1 MKAIHQ
7 LATFQN
13 ILAQYPADQPLQRF
27 LSQFYRQNK
36 QMGSKDRKLASRLLY
51 NYFRLGTI
59 LKEESPENRLIIAEF
74 LCNDNATSFLLHFK
88 PEWETLAQLSLP
100 EKINII
106 KEQYPAF
113 NLADVFPFIDHLS
126 AGLDLEQFYLSFF
139 IQPDLFVRIKRGQEK
154 AIKKLLT
161 DADIKFKS
169 VNDQTL
175 ALPNGTKL
183 DQVILNKGMYEVQDI
198 SSQKVGTF
206 FQPQKWDKWWDC
218 CAGSG
223 GKSLLLHDEQ
233 PDIKLLVTDNRDAI
247 VENLQQRFAL
257 GEIRNYQKKI
267 LDLTENQSL
276 FLHDYEFDGI
286 IFDAPCS
293 GSGTWGR
300 TPEMMAQFADH
311 KIKFFT
317 ELQRKIANNIIQ
329 YLKPDKPLIYI
340 TCSVF
345 KEENEEQVAWLAKKF
360 DLTIEKQ
367 ELIKGYQAKAD
378 TMFVAR
384 LLKK

>member
-51 NYFRLGTI
+51 NYFRLGHI
-59 LKEESPENRLIIAEF
+59 LKDETPEVRLIIAEF
-74 LCNDNATSFLLHFK
+74 LCNDKITSFLSHFK
-88 PEWETLAQLSLP
+88 PEWETMLHLSLP
-100 EKINII
+100 EKIKILEI
-106 KEQYPAF
+106 QYPNF
-113 NLADVFPFIDHLS
+113 ILGDVFPFSEHLS
-126 AGLDLEQFYLSFF
+126 NGINIEKFYLSFF
-139 IQPDLFVRIKRGQEK
+139 IQPDLFIRMKRGQEK
-154 AIKKLLT
+154 NIQRILT
-161 DADIKFKS
+161 DAEIKFIS
-169 VNDQTL
+169 INNQAL

-183 DQVILNKGMYEVQDI
+183 DQLIVDKGSYEVQDI
-198 SSQKVGTF
+198 SSQKVGTYF
-206 FQPQKWDKWWDC
+206 KPQKWDKWWDC

-247 VENLQQRFAL
+247 IDNLQQRFAL
-257 GEIRNYQKKI
+257 AGLRSYQKKI
-267 LDLTENQSL
+267 LDLTLDQSL
-276 FLHDYEFDGI
+276 FLHDYVFDGI

-300 TPEMMAQFADH
+300 TPEMMAQFENY
-311 KIKFFT
+311 KIKFFS
-317 ELQRKIANNIIQ
+317 ELQRKLAVNILK
-329 YLKPDKPLIYI
+329 YLKQGKPFIFI

-345 KEENEEQVAWLAKKF
+345 KEENEDQVAWLCEKF
-360 DLTIEKQ
+360 DLEVESQ
-367 ELIKGYQAKAD
+367 ELIEGYESKAD

-384 LLKK
+384 LIKK